1 MKARV
6 PGLSKKNRDLVWD
19 WAEQHRASEDPLACA
34 YFLACASL
42 GELVGFASLE
52 RRIGKSISPKAKRDE
67 FDIADDLREAGR
79 AYRDT
84 LAREILAM
92 LKRES

>member
-6 PGLSKKNRDLVWD
+6 PGLSKKNRDLVWN
-19 WAEQHRASEDPLACA
+19 WADQHRDSDDPLARA
-34 YFLACASL
+34 YFMACCSL
-42 GELVGFASLE
+42 GELVGFASVE
-52 RRIGKSISPKAKRDE
+52 KRIGKSLNPKAKRDE
-67 FDIADDLREAGR
+67 FDIAADLREAGR